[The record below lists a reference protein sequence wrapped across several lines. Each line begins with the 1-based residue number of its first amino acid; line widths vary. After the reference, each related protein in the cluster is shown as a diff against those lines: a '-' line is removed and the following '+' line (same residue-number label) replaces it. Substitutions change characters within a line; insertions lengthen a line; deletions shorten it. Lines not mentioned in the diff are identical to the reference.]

1 MKYFFVILALGLV
14 GGGFFYYITENEK
27 AAAAE
32 AYQRELAERA
42 REEERQAQQKIED
55 ERIRKE
61 RMANLAKEDAVRLLQ
76 KYIAKQEDQLKATV
90 EECQIKIKMIEV
102 DQASLSD
109 ELVALEKEEEAK
121 AKDAARRKVKR
132 RDKNERVDALLAS
145 PTLNRLAR
153 SYVGEDFAKLRG
165 EFKSHMEN
173 LIAINER
180 EADQLANNKQK
191 YNQVMLETETEVTQR
206 LDAANESGQK
216 ADEMI
221 KAQLKKKRE
230 HVALIENRV
239 KKLQKWSGIRALS
252 QWEKRELDQLIH
264 DLAIAQAQLST
275 DENTAQLS
283 EADRLHRLATHAVD
297 SAARRR
303 DAAVIEKAEADDAVH
318 ARTALERD
326 VYNLAVSYE
335 NRSLD
340 RVSDAI
346 RRAADQWREKLA
358 VARKKLEFLNSS
370 SGNMDFLNADEV
382 ERVRK
387 RIAGKIADDSFWV
400 EE

>member
-1 MKYFFVILALGLV
+1 MKYFFVILALGII

-42 REEERQAQQKIED
+42 REEERQAKQKIED

-76 KYIAKQEDQLKATV
+76 KYIAKQEDQLKSTV

-132 RDKNERVDALLAS
+132 RDKKDRVDAILSS

-153 SYVGEDFAKLRG
+153 SYIGEDFAKLRSQ
-165 EFKSHMEN
+165 FKSHVDN
-173 LIAINER
+173 LIAIEEN
-180 EADQLANNKQK
+180 EADQLASNKRK
-191 YNQVMLETETEVTQR
+191 LNQVMLETETEVIQR
-206 LDAANESGQK
+206 LDAANASGQK

-221 KAQLKKKRE
+221 KVQLKKKRE
-230 HVALIENRV
+230 HVELIENRV
-239 KKLQKWSGIRALS
+239 KKLQKMEGIRALS
-252 QWEKRELDQLIH
+252 QWEKQELARLVH

-303 DAAVIEKAEADDAVH
+303 DVALSEKAEADDAVR

-326 VYNLAVSYE
+326 VYNLAVGYE

-340 RVSDAI
+340 RVRDAI
-346 RRAADQWREKLA
+346 MLAESQWREKLD
-358 VARKKLEFLNSS
+358 VAEKKLEFLCSS
-370 SGNMDFLNADEV
+370 SGNMDFLNAEEV
-382 ERVRK
+382 EKVRK